1 MTNAINNMII
11 GLTADAG
18 LPARAVVVARAFGE
32 GTPLPTFRLLRS

>member
-18 LPARAVVVARAFGE
+18 LRARAAIVAGAFGE
-32 GTPLPTFRLLRS
+32 GRTLPTFRLLRS